1 MCFET
6 LNIPEYVEAEELFRK
21 IISILGLP
29 NNSQNLA
36 STTTGT
42 NNDDS
47 TSQTSR
53 SSMYTTIDAVW
64 DGQFPPKAPR
74 PEDIIVV
81 DESVNPPP
89 VVTIEVPQEDQNF
102 SISANASY
110 VFFTHAIFSVNST
123 SANLIRFGATILAT
137 QSYYSIANIHLHTP
151 SAAVLARVTLVGS
164 NSL

>member
-1 MCFET
+1 MF
-6 LNIPEYVEAEELFRK
+6 LYLFQAEEIFRK

-89 VVTIEVPQEDQNF
+89 VVTIEVPQEDQNC
-102 SISANASY
+102 
-110 VFFTHAIFSVNST
+110 
-123 SANLIRFGATILAT
+123 R
-137 QSYYSIANIHLHTP
+137 
-151 SAAVLARVTLVGS
+151 
-164 NSL
+164 

>member
-1 MCFET
+1 TVHPSSVNQDHCKRPRMLWAGYFCVPDLSSIPNNFSTLGKSET
-6 LNIPEYVEAEELFRK
+6 IMNSNIFITAGPDATPDLDSVIPNAEEIFRK

-29 NNSQNLA
+29 NNSKNLA

-89 VVTIEVPQEDQNF
+89 VVTIEVPQEDQNC
-102 SISANASY
+102 
-110 VFFTHAIFSVNST
+110 
-123 SANLIRFGATILAT
+123 R
-137 QSYYSIANIHLHTP
+137 
-151 SAAVLARVTLVGS
+151 
-164 NSL
+164 